1 MTSDSYVYVY
11 LMEHLWKKTREKP
24 SKTVNSDTAAENK
37 ISAEVEEEEG
47 KKDKSVMQLMPL
59 GL

>member
-1 MTSDSYVYVY
+1 
-11 LMEHLWKKTREKP
+11 MEHLWKTDKTREKP

-47 KKDKSVMQLMPL
+47 KKDKSVMQEMPL